1 MEYKNLQNSDN
12 RENKGREGEF
22 WKGFGAFAFAL
33 ALAVFTVV
41 IVFL

>member
-1 MEYKNLQNSDN
+1 MEYKNLQNPDN
-12 RENKGREGEF
+12 RENKGREGAF
-22 WKGFGAFAFAL
+22 WKDFGVFAFSL